1 MKLQPTNYTFPPTG
15 TSTHKPRPSSAFDT
29 GIPGLLITHT
39 IWTNEAKKNG
49 DVPDFPC
56 YSVTHR
62 RTGKAIAQ
70 IIPSI
75 GVATII
81 ARVLD
86 SIGLPWS
93 ASEDTVQEAYKKLCP
108 EIKLWLTSIANC
120 VYNEELDVDPNTVW
134 LEEA

>member
-1 MKLQPTNYTFPPTG
+1 MKLQPTNYTFPPSGMTN
-15 TSTHKPRPSSAFDT
+15 SKLRPSAAFDT

-39 IWTNEAKKNG
+39 IWTDAEKKKG

-75 GVATII
+75 GIATII
-81 ARVLD
+81 ARALD

-93 ASEDTVQEAYKKLCP
+93 AGEDAVRDAYTKLCP

-120 VYNEELDVDPNTVW
+120 VYDEELNVDPNTVW